1 MTDQSPDLTRF
12 LACWPYTLAQEDV
25 YPQDWT
31 NPANFSDDPYDPGGA
46 TMDGIIQAE
55 YNSYCSQHD
64 LPQQIVRNIT
74 QAQGQDIYFNN
85 FWLPHCPLVPVG
97 LDLELFD
104 ANVNEGTKEGI
115 KILQVALGIAND
127 GIWGPQTDS
136 AMKAITNLAN
146 VIKLF
151 TSRRMVV
158 YRETSGYSRFGA
170 DWIRRATEIGNQ
182 ALAMISTTQP
192 MGKVFAPTII
202 NRVPRARWFIE
213 GAAA

>member
-55 YNSYCSQHD
+55 YNSYCSQHG
-64 LPQQIVRNIT
+64 LPQQSVRNIT

-104 ANVNEGTKEGI
+104 ANFRKKLKKSGFLTRDSRAKERRKYGL
-115 KILQVALGIAND
+115 KKARKA
-127 GIWGPQTDS
+127 PQWN
-136 AMKAITNLAN
+136 K
-146 VIKLF
+146 
-151 TSRRMVV
+151 R
-158 YRETSGYSRFGA
+158 
-170 DWIRRATEIGNQ
+170 
-182 ALAMISTTQP
+182 
-192 MGKVFAPTII
+192 
-202 NRVPRARWFIE
+202 
-213 GAAA
+213 